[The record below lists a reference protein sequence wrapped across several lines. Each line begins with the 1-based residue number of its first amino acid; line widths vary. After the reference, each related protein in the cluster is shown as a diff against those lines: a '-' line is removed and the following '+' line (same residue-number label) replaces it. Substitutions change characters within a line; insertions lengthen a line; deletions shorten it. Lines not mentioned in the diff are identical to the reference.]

1 MIVEALLDAL
11 VSLIMTLFSWIELP
25 TLPDSAMQVID
36 MLFSYIEMGMGLLS
50 IFLNMDLVRVMIP
63 LVIVVV
69 NFDKAYHLVIFVLR
83 KIPFLNIG

>member
-11 VSLIMTLFSWIELP
+11 VSMIMTLFSWVELP
-25 TLPDSAMQVID
+25 TLPASAMQVID
-36 MLFSYIEMGMGLLS
+36 MLFTYIEMGMGLLS

-63 LVIVVV
+63 LVIIVV